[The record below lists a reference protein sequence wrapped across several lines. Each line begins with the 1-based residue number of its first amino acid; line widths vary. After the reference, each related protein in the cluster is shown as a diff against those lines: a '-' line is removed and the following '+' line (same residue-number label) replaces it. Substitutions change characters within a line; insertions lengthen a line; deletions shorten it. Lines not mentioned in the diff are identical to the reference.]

1 MATVRN
7 RIGDAFANALRT
19 LRNQQRITQESLA
32 EVADFKAS
40 YISMLESGQRQP
52 TITAIIALEQAL
64 GVPPGELVR
73 RTVAAMKVRRI
84 ALPLQPRKRIRL
96 KGAAK

>member
-1 MATVRN
+1 MATERN
-7 RIGDAFANALRT
+7 RVGDAFATALRR
-19 LRNQQRITQESLA
+19 LRMSQRITQEALA

-40 YISMLESGQRQP
+40 YISMLESAQRQP

-64 GVPPGELVR
+64 GVGPGELVR
-73 RTVAAMKVRRI
+73 RTVAAMKMRRI

-96 KGAAK
+96 KGATK